1 MQTYLDALKHIMEN
15 GVDRDDRTGTGTRSV
30 FAHQMRFDLRE
41 GFPAVTT
48 KKLAWKAV
56 VSELLWFL
64 DGSGNERRLAEILGR
79 DTTIWTANANADYWK
94 PKAKFD
100 GDLGRVYGVQWRSW
114 QTPDMEYTE
123 DLDGHFTELGNK
135 TIDQIANVINDIKT
149 NPDSRRHIVTAW
161 NPGELDQMALPPC
174 HMIFQFYVANG
185 ELSCHMNQRS
195 ADYPLGIPFNIASYA
210 LLTHMIAQVCDLGV
224 GELVIT
230 TGDSHIYH
238 NQFEGVEEQ
247 LTRTPRPLP
256 RLWLNPDIKDIDDFD
271 MEDIRLE
278 DYHPHGEIKFP
289 FAV

>member
-64 DGSGNERRLAEILGR
+64 DGSGDERRLAEILER